1 MPAHPHPSFAPQMPP
16 SPFQGEGA
24 PVRTLERMRGSL
36 AAWFGAPRSSRPT
49 QLVPR
54 MITALKRFTNQDM
67 QNDLWQGGFH
77 DHIIRSEADYL
88 RIWAYM
94 DQNPAKWREDRY
106 HEEAYP

>member
-1 MPAHPHPSFAPQMPP
+1 MIGTTAYKEVIKWAGFTGCQEKGPYIVPDR
-16 SPFQGEGA
+16 GA
-24 PVRTLERMRGSL
+24 
-36 AAWFGAPRSSRPT
+36 
-49 QLVPR
+49 R

>member
-1 MPAHPHPSFAPQMPP
+1 
-16 SPFQGEGA
+16 
-24 PVRTLERMRGSL
+24 
-36 AAWFGAPRSSRPT
+36 
-49 QLVPR
+49 
-54 MITALKRFTNQDM
+54 MITALKRFSNQDM
-67 QNDLWQGGFH
+67 QIDLWQGGFH